1 MRQGIFDYLWSG
13 DLLKSFYQLTVR
25 ILTFLNIFFNRSCP
39 VKKYG
44 VTQHCFYQDSLT
56 LSPPFLLLQSWK
68 SEAELDYY
76 QQKMNV
82 RVAERLK
89 I

>member
-1 MRQGIFDYLWSG
+1 M
-13 DLLKSFYQLTVR
+13 
-25 ILTFLNIFFNRSCP
+25 
-39 VKKYG
+39 KKYG